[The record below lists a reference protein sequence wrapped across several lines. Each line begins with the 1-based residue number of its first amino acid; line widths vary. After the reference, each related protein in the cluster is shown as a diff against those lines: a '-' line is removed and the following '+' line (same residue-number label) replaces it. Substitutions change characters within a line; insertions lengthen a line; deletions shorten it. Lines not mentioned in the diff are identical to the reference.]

1 MPYTHEWV
9 EPELFL
15 EYKGVEVYHSYRD
28 DDYGNGPWE
37 YWFQVQLT
45 DDTEGTTEDDMHEFD
60 VRDLHTWKA
69 TKDKGV
75 RCSRKKSIQE
85 ALDDGRKGLLP
96 VVNRCRYCGEI
107 PEDCE
112 CSRGKKEGK

>member
-15 EYKGVEVYHSYRD
+15 DHKGVKVYHSYRD
-28 DDYGNGPWE
+28 DDYGNGRWE

-45 DDTEGTTEDDMHEFD
+45 DDTEGTTEDDVHEFD
-60 VRDLHTWKA
+60 VRDLATFKA
-69 TKDKGV
+69 SPSAESAAYQAIQQAIDKG
-75 RCSRKKSIQE
+75 
-85 ALDDGRKGLLP
+85 GRQGLLP

-112 CSRGKKEGK
+112 CSRGKGA